1 MAGVL
6 LPALPTWTGAAQAQI
21 SLSGAINYAGW
32 FRALSQRL
40 AKNYF
45 LSAAKVESK
54 VVQAQLSSDTADFRQ
69 ALLTLK
75 AAPVFTPAIRNE
87 LELADALPDGRLSV
101 FKDCGH
107 APQLSRPADCAA
119 LIAAFAT
126 EATAASATTAAD
138 H

>member
-1 MAGVL
+1 MSTREFAAPVVPCQRRTVVQWAAAGIL

-87 LELADALPDGRLSV
+87 LELADAQWLLFD
-101 FKDCGH
+101 
-107 APQLSRPADCAA
+107 AA
-119 LIAAFAT
+119 LRRPVYAALR
-126 EATAASATTAAD
+126 EVLG
-138 H
+138 